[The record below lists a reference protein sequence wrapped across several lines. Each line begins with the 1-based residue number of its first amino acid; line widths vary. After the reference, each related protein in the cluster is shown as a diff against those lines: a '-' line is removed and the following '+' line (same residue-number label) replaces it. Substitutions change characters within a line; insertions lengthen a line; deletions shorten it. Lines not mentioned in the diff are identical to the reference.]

1 VPDEAVTS
9 CARFSVRGVAGRVVS
24 VITTL
29 LQTFRMATRLP
40 AAVMLSPIEAT
51 RVTAVLEEA
60 LEKLS
65 FLSSMTP
72 EILSHRDEVSALV
85 GDEISRIISDQR
97 ALELR
102 YEALIDQRAGLK
114 DLSHKNKYKELQ
126 REVQNV
132 AYQLRESMKNLC
144 RSLKENPDVG
154 ANLTRCVLIEKCM
167 GLLRWVAT
175 LHTNDDSPQT
185 RR

>member
-1 VPDEAVTS
+1 
-9 CARFSVRGVAGRVVS
+9 
-24 VITTL
+24 
-29 LQTFRMATRLP
+29 MA
-40 AAVMLSPIEAT
+40 LSSIEAT
-51 RVTAVLEEA
+51 RITAVVEEA

-72 EILSHRDEVSALV
+72 DILAHRDEMSALV

-97 ALELR
+97 NLELK
-102 YEALIDQRAGLK
+102 YEALIEQRAGLK

-126 REVQNV
+126 RDIQNV

-154 ANLTRCVLIEKCM
+154 ANLTRF
-167 GLLRWVAT
+167 VAF
-175 LHTNDDSPQT
+175 
-185 RR
+185 